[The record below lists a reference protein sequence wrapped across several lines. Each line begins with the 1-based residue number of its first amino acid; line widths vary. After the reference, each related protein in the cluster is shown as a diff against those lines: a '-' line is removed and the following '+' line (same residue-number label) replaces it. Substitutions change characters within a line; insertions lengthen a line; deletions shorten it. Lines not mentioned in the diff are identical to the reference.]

1 MSHRFSW
8 RCVICLLFVA
18 VLLTGGTWAEQVG
31 QPAGSTTKTLPAASD
46 TSGERTGGQPEK
58 GGTSRPVADPAP
70 SPGPAVTPAQQA
82 IPGHKSATP
91 EAPDNVLQLKRRIV
105 ELQNRGDLGIGK
117 MVLCSSVRGF
127 GDYSPVDPSGA
138 LRKLVLYIQPSNYST
153 RGASDRYVIDLTLD
167 LAVYDD
173 KGKLIRKRPGILTM
187 KRISRVPVLDLFFS
201 PRINL
206 RGALTRTL
214 VIKTK
219 LKDNI
224 KNATATGTYRIN
236 VRSGAKKT
244 ADGE

>member
-1 MSHRFSW
+1 
-8 RCVICLLFVA
+8 
-18 VLLTGGTWAEQVG
+18 
-31 QPAGSTTKTLPAASD
+31 
-46 TSGERTGGQPEK
+46 
-58 GGTSRPVADPAP
+58 
-70 SPGPAVTPAQQA
+70 
-82 IPGHKSATP
+82 
-91 EAPDNVLQLKRRIV
+91 V
-105 ELQNRGDLGIGK
+105 ELQNRGNLGIGK

-127 GDYSPVDPSGA
+127 GDYSPVNPSGA
-138 LRKLVLYIQPSNYST
+138 LHKLVLYIQPSNYGT
-153 RGASDRYVIDLTLD
+153 RVTSDRYFIDLTLD

-173 KGKLIRKRPGILTM
+173 KGKLIRERAGILKL

-206 RGALTRTL
+206 RGALSRTL

>member
-1 MSHRFSW
+1 MSHRFFW
-8 RCVICLLFVA
+8 RCVICLLFIA
-18 VLLTGGTWAEQVG
+18 VLLTGGARAEQVG
-31 QPAGSTTKTLPAASD
+31 QPPGSTTKPLPAAPK
-46 TSGERTGGQPEK
+46 TSGEGAVGQAETS
-58 GGTSRPVADPAP
+58 GTSRPVSDPAP
-70 SPGPAVTPAQQA
+70 SPKPAITPGQQA
-82 IPGHKSATP
+82 IPERKSATP
-91 EAPDNVLQLKRRIV
+91 GAPDNVFQLKRRIV
-105 ELQNRGDLGIGK
+105 ELQNRGNLGIGK

-127 GDYSPVDPSGA
+127 GDYSPVNPSGA
-138 LRKLVLYIQPSNYST
+138 LHKLVLYIQPSNYGT
-153 RGASDRYVIDLTLD
+153 RVTSDRYVIDLTLD

-173 KGKLIRKRPGILTM
+173 KGKLIRERAGILKL

-206 RGALTRTL
+206 RGALSRTL